1 MIHNPTSYKGYSG
14 LTIILDKPSRF
25 DLDTGKLISGWAGS
39 NFESFLYPINRT
51 ECQIRTLD
59 EQSSLLENT
68 KSILGLGDGCI
79 GTLCSKDLT
88 LNEIRG
94 YPLNYQ
100 GIPLILSYAP
110 QDAYDR
116 KDYGDKDD
124 LGLDSGIDDNI
135 KGHGKTR
142 RRNRRWWMMQDI
154 KRSVYLAKFGIVPE
168 TKKRNVIIAGSQ
180 FWLFNNLNNLKNS
193 YLYLDIEIDKNK
205 NLTCIGLG
213 YINSDT
219 NEEEVFVYPW
229 KTFRN
234 ELFYPE
240 AHNRTFIQTLIT
252 AMNNN
257 TVVVHNGMFDL
268 FILAYFYK
276 IPFPKKVIDTMLCWH
291 RLYPELEKSLG
302 HLLSY
307 LTWLPYHKSE
317 GIFDTH
323 SYNQDGQLWEYNS
336 KDIIAMM
343 ELLPR
348 LLKELKEADAEKSAM
363 FACSMIRPY
372 LTMMYKGMKLD
383 TSKMVERYNSLSLKR
398 DQLDRCLR
406 IVTNVNLNPR
416 SPKQV
421 AKYLYT
427 KAGLNNI
434 CLNDREPTNEKTLLK
449 TLVLR
454 DETIPSIRLILASRG
469 IGKTASSLKYNLY
482 DNKFDN
488 FSNNYQNLDFD
499 QHYNRLTTA
508 YNLAGTDTFRLSS
521 RALLKFKT
529 DKGFGTNVQNIDKN
543 QRDLVIADD
552 GKILI
557 QIDQAGAEALIVAY
571 LCRKGAYR
579 DLFECG
585 IKVHSFVA
593 LHVFK
598 DKWKECFPPSI
609 IDELCKL
616 SPKELKKHENY
627 KSVFNTIKESDY
639 WPAKE
644 RYYFI
649 AKMICHASNYN
660 MKAPTFQLNVLQKSD
675 GAINLTIKQCNEFLG
690 LYHLLFPEI
699 REWHASII
707 RELKATRVLRNLF
720 GEPRRFLEQEGEDL
734 WKQGFAF
741 IPQSTVGEITNRA
754 VVKVQGLIEEHITL
768 KHHNKFD
775 LLQNGHD
782 SILSQS
788 INQDDIIKDC
798 VRYLKEAIEVWL
810 ISPFDGSSFQ
820 MKSEISIGKNWGPY
834 KKDSNPEGIK
844 EYLCQ

>member
-1 MIHNPTSYKGYSG
+1 MIHNPTKDYSG

-25 DLDTGKLISGWAGS
+25 DVDAGRLITGWAGS
-39 NFESFLYPINRT
+39 NFESFLYPINRE

-59 EQSSLLENT
+59 EGMGNLLPNT

-79 GTLCSKDLT
+79 GNLCSKDLT

-100 GIPLILSYAP
+100 GIPMILSYAP

-116 KDYGDKDD
+116 MDFSKPDGVEENNKE
-124 LGLDSGIDDNI
+124 DDNI

-154 KRSVYLAKFGIVPE
+154 SRSVYLSKSSIPNI
-168 TKKRNVIIAGSQ
+168 KKRDVRIALGQPFILSK
-180 FWLFNNLNNLKNS
+180 LNELKNS
-193 YLYLDIEIDKNK
+193 LLYLDIEIDKNK

-213 YINSDT
+213 FDDI
-219 NEEEVFVYPW
+219 VFVWPW

-234 ELFYPE
+234 ETFYSDNW
-240 AHNRTFIQTLIT
+240 NRKFIQALVK

-268 FILAYFYK
+268 FVLCYFYK

-317 GIFDTH
+317 GIFDTR
-323 SYNQDGQLWEYNS
+323 SYEQDKQLWEYNS

-343 ELLPR
+343 ELLPK
-348 LLKELKEADAEKSAM
+348 LLKELKENDCLKSAE
-363 FACSMIRPY
+363 FVCSMIRPY

-383 TSKMVERYNSLSLKR
+383 TSKMLERYNNLSFKR
-398 DQLDRCLR
+398 NQIDRCLK
-406 IVTNVNLNPR
+406 IITKTNLNPR

-421 AKYLYT
+421 KKYLFT
-427 KAGLNNI
+427 RKGLNHI
-434 CLNDREPTNEKTLLK
+434 CLNEDEPTNEKTLLK

-454 DETIPSIRLILASRG
+454 DDTIPSIRLILASRG
-469 IGKTASSLKYNLY
+469 VGKTASSLKYNLY
-482 DNKFDN
+482 DNKFDYN
-488 FSNNYQNLDFD
+488 PANILEVDPQ
-499 QHYNRLTTA
+499 YNRLTTA

-521 RALLKFKT
+521 KALLKFKT

-543 QRDLVIADD
+543 QRDLIIADES
-552 GKILI
+552 KILI

-571 LCRKGAYR
+571 LCRKGQYR
-579 DLFECG
+579 DLFENG
-585 IKVHSFVA
+585 IKVHSFIA

-598 DKWKECFPPSI
+598 DAWKKCFPSSV

-616 SPKELKKHENY
+616 SPKELKNHENY
-627 KSVFNTIKESDY
+627 KSVFNTIKKSDD

-675 GAINLTIKQCNEFLG
+675 GAINLTLKQCNEFLG

-699 REWHASII
+699 REWHESIK
-707 RELKATRVLRNLF
+707 RELKKNGYLINLF
-720 GEPRRFLEQEGEDL
+720 GEKRYFFEQDGEDK

-741 IPQSTVGEITNRA
+741 KPQSTVGEITNRG
-754 VVKVQGLIEEHITL
+754 VVHLQTFIEENEPIR
-768 KHHNKFD
+768 KGGFD

-782 SILSQS
+782 SILSQC
-788 INQDDIIKDC
+788 INEDYIIKRI
-798 VRYLKEAIEVWL
+798 VKEKKKAIEVEL
-810 ISPFDGSSFQ
+810 ISPFDGTKFR
-820 MKSEISIGKNWGPY
+820 MKSEVSIGKNWGPY
-834 KKDSNPEGIK
+834 KEKENPEGMR
-844 EYLCQ
+844 EYTLCQ